1 MASRIEML
9 RQDMIELHHLLKVYL
24 ATYPDKNDMTEMI
37 MEDIAD
43 RYKKVYGGLIESER
57 NPRNAGR
64 KPKYTQEEDHKITE
78 YRSEGLLYREIAKKC
93 GCTLSRVQRVLKD
106 PVYRN

>member
-1 MASRIEML
+1 MASRIEMP
-9 RQDMIELHHLLKVYL
+9 RQDMIELHQLLKVYL
-24 ATYPDKNDMTEMI
+24 ATYPDKHDMTEMI

-43 RYKKVYGGLIESER
+43 RYEKVYGGLIKSER

-64 KPKYTQEEDHKITE
+64 KPKYTQEEARKITE
-78 YRSEGLLYREIAKKC
+78 YRSAGLSYREIARKC
-93 GCTLSRVQRVLKD
+93 GCTLSRVQGVLKN